1 LCVQEK
7 AVAELKQIFG
17 DSTRDATFRDLQDMK
32 YLEQVIKETL
42 RLYPSVNMFGRQ
54 ITEDL
59 KVGKRNYLT
68 HGTAW
73 QLFVFILGDYFLR
86 EHYNAETQEKALLV
100 NLCKS
105 L

>member
-1 LCVQEK
+1 MCVQEK

-42 RLYPSVNMFGRQ
+42 RLYPSVHVFGRQ
-54 ITEDL
+54 LTENL
-59 KVGKRNYLT
+59 TVGKRNNLT

-73 QLFVFILGDYFLR
+73 QLFVFIIGDFCF
-86 EHYNAETQEKALLV
+86 A
-100 NLCKS
+100 
-105 L
+105 